1 MRRKYKKV
9 YTTLNYMKHFFV
21 LASTVTGCVS
31 IFAFASLFGISVET
45 TSSAIGLKI
54 GAIAAGIKKYKSII
68 NKENKKHDKML
79 LLAKT
84 NLNMIVASI
93 SKALIDSNISHDEF
107 ILTNNALKVYGDLKE
122 EIENLKT

>member
-31 IFAFASLFGISVET
+31 IFAFASLFGVSVGT
-45 TSSAIGLKI
+45 TSSAIGWKTC
-54 GAIAAGIKKYKSII
+54 AIAARMKKYKSII
-68 NKENKKHDKML
+68 NKKNKNHDKIL

-84 NLNMIVASI
+84 KLNRIVASI
-93 SKALIDSNISHDEF
+93 SKAEIDSNISHDEF

>member
-1 MRRKYKKV
+1 MRKKYEKV

-21 LASTVTGCVS
+21 LVSTVTRCVS
-31 IFAFASLFGISVET
+31 IFAFVSLFGVSVGT

-54 GAIAAGIKKYKSII
+54 CAIAAGIKKYKSII

-84 NLNMIVASI
+84 KLNRIVASI
-93 SKALIDSNISHDEF
+93 SKALIDSNISHNEF
-107 ILTNNALKVYGDLKE
+107 ILTNNALKVNGDLKE

>member
-1 MRRKYKKV
+1 MCF
-9 YTTLNYMKHFFV
+9 HFHF
-21 LASTVTGCVS
+21 
-31 IFAFASLFGISVET
+31 LFGVSVGT

-54 GAIAAGIKKYKSII
+54 CAIAAGIKKYKSII

-84 NLNMIVASI
+84 KLNRIVASI
-93 SKALIDSNISHDEF
+93 SKALIDSNISHNEF
-107 ILTNNALKVYGDLKE
+107 ILTNNALKVNGDLKE

>member
-1 MRRKYKKV
+1 MRKKYKKV
-9 YTTLNYMKHFFV
+9 YTTLSYMKHFFV

-31 IFAFASLFGISVET
+31 IFAFASLFGVSVGT
-45 TSSAIGLKI
+45 TSSAIGLRI
-54 GAIAAGIKKYKSII
+54 CAIAAGIKKYKSII
-68 NKENKKHDKML
+68 NKENKKYDKML

-84 NLNMIVASI
+84 KLNRIVASI
-93 SKALIDSNISHDEF
+93 SKALIDSNVSHDEF

>member
-1 MRRKYKKV
+1 
-9 YTTLNYMKHFFV
+9 MKHFFV

-31 IFAFASLFGISVET
+31 IFAFASLFGVSVGT

-54 GAIAAGIKKYKSII
+54 CAIAAGIKKYKSII

-84 NLNMIVASI
+84 KLNRIVASI
-93 SKALIDSNISHDEF
+93 SKALIDSNVSHDEF

-122 EIENLKT
+122 EIEI

>member
-1 MRRKYKKV
+1 MRKKYKKV
-9 YTTLNYMKHFFV
+9 YTTLSYMKHFFV

-31 IFAFASLFGISVET
+31 IFAFASLFGVSVGT

-54 GAIAAGIKKYKSII
+54 CAIAAGIKKYKSII

-84 NLNMIVASI
+84 KLNRIVASI
-93 SKALIDSNISHDEF
+93 SKALIDSNVSHDEF
-107 ILTNNALKVYGDLKE
+107 ILTNSALKVYGDLKE